1 MEIRKLTSKDI
12 DKFIELIL
20 VFEDVF
26 EMQNFLLPKRE
37 HLLRVLAHPEFIVF
51 VALEDDTVVGGLTA
65 YTLSQYYAEKP
76 LAYIYDLAIRKSHQR
91 QGIGKR
97 LIAEVNAYCLENGF
111 EEVFVQ
117 ADKVDDYAID
127 FYRSTMPT
135 NEEEVVHF
143 YYTLDKLKGL
153 NTSDS

>member
-1 MEIRKLTSKDI
+1 MKIRKLSSQDI

-26 EMQNFLLPKRE
+26 EMQNFLLPNKE
-37 HLLRVLAHPEFIVF
+37 HLLRVLAQPDFIVF
-51 VALEDDTVVGGLTA
+51 VALEDGTVVGGLTA

-97 LIAEVNAYCLENGF
+97 LIAGINAYCLENGF

-127 FYRSTMPT
+127 FYRSTLPT
-135 NEEEVVHF
+135 NEEVVVHF
-143 YYTLDKLKGL
+143 YYSLDKTSGL
-153 NTSDS
+153 NPSDK